1 MHIEI
6 HHICDVIIKKS
17 LRENLKNGCSRLLDG
32 HHGGFRVRL
41 FFLLFVGSLLTSH
54 PRQGCAVRGRG
65 FLTGGKTDKYKKAQT
80 LGRRGPVRDTKDKCG
95 LIDHLIAPKNLV
107 SYTGALGYLQTT
119 PGAMVKLHQG
129 WRKIVCHSPAA
140 KGRVVIPRT
149 LS

>member
-1 MHIEI
+1 MFHIYICHVKNKEISSNMHIEI
-6 HHICDVIIKKS
+6 HHICDVIIKKN

-54 PRQGCAVRGRG
+54 PRLGCAVRGRG

-107 SYTGALGYLQTT
+107 SYTGALGYL
-119 PGAMVKLHQG
+119 
-129 WRKIVCHSPAA
+129 
-140 KGRVVIPRT
+140 
-149 LS
+149 